1 MHGVYQKVARHL
13 DLVTDT
19 FFKSFCNWKAHFGGS
34 SGTALF
40 STLGL
45 CQLLSV
51 RKKKKRKSLTKCF
64 TLLQLALSHQPIPH
78 RVKNSCQAV
87 IVFFFFFSP
96 DHSLGW
102 SWTDNLRDCLFRLA
116 SDQECHFTKKCWSF
130 RNKVSLQCGMKL
142 GCFKRCQETVSAFIA
157 SCPLLNSPS
166 YSWRAEPWST
176 VQRTQVWM
184 APEWVPAHV

>member
-1 MHGVYQKVARHL
+1 MGCIRRWHGTWTWWQTHFSNPFVTGRPILGVVQVLHFSQPLASANCYQ
-13 DLVTDT
+13 
-19 FFKSFCNWKAHFGGS
+19 
-34 SGTALF
+34 
-40 STLGL
+40 LG
-45 CQLLSV
+45 
-51 RKKKKRKSLTKCF
+51 RKKKKKKPHKMFYSAPVGLIPPTHSTQSQK
-64 TLLQLALSHQPIPH
+64 QLSSC
-78 RVKNSCQAV
+78 NS
-87 IVFFFFFSP
+87 FFFFFSP

>member
-1 MHGVYQKVARHL
+1 MGCIRRWHGTWTWWQTHFSNPFVTGRPILGVVQVLHFSQPLASANCYQ
-13 DLVTDT
+13 
-19 FFKSFCNWKAHFGGS
+19 
-34 SGTALF
+34 
-40 STLGL
+40 LG
-45 CQLLSV
+45 
-51 RKKKKRKSLTKCF
+51 RKKKRKSLTKCF